1 MPLAFGG
8 RYRDNWDL
16 SSARS
21 SRVAD
26 YMLQQ
31 GFLVPGSVVV
41 EGYADTK
48 PVASNDS
55 VEGRAANRRIEVII
69 RGS

>member
-1 MPLAFGG
+1 MCPLAGG

-21 SRVAD
+21 LESRIICCNR
-26 YMLQQ
+26 
-31 GFLVPGSVVV
+31 GSDGWQRWP

-48 PVASNDS
+48 PVASNTL
-55 VEGRAANRRIEVII
+55 
-69 RGS
+69 